1 MCGLLG
7 WKSRLFGRL
16 FGRPPA
22 TFRRLFLDFRPR
34 PPDFESTSSP
44 TPKST
49 PNSGLKSSENAS
61 LRGLGFVEKTAGVG
75 SPPRP
80 RIGDPRRENLHVARP
95 WDSLDR
101 RHTKLSGWR
110 RSTRRLLGDRRLSV
124 FATRPG
130 VFCDLGRLK
139 LTSECVFLL
148 RAGHLPHHGDDQ
160 NAADRWVDPRVQV
173 ARPRHF
179 ALHRRTNGGAVAK
192 ARATSAS
199 RVCRPS
205 VVTTCVAK
213 HLRLRCWVA
222 WAAPA
227 AHVFATQVSSLQSQ
241 SLYHGTI
248 VPWYGY

>member
-1 MCGLLG
+1 MSRG
-7 WKSRLFGRL
+7 WASWAAASNYGAVRRQRGPR
-16 FGRPPA
+16 RPLPRW
-22 TFRRLFLDFRPR
+22 RRP
-34 PPDFESTSSP
+34 S
-44 TPKST
+44 KMV
-49 PNSGLKSSENAS
+49 
-61 LRGLGFVEKTAGVG
+61 RGLGFVEKTAGVG

-95 WDSLDR
+95 WDPLDR

-192 ARATSAS
+192 ARAISAS

-205 VVTTCVAK
+205 VVTACVAK

-222 WAAPA
+222 WAAPG
-227 AHVFATQVSSLQSQ
+227 AHVFAMRVSSLQSQ
-241 SLYHGTI
+241 SL
-248 VPWYGY
+248 

>member
-1 MCGLLG
+1 M
-7 WKSRLFGRL
+7 
-16 FGRPPA
+16 
-22 TFRRLFLDFRPR
+22 
-34 PPDFESTSSP
+34 
-44 TPKST
+44 
-49 PNSGLKSSENAS
+49 
-61 LRGLGFVEKTAGVG
+61 TA
-75 SPPRP
+75 R
-80 RIGDPRRENLHVARP
+80 
-95 WDSLDR
+95 
-101 RHTKLSGWR
+101 TKLSGWR

-173 ARPRHF
+173 AGPRHF

-192 ARATSAS
+192 ARAISAS

-205 VVTTCVAK
+205 VVTACVAK

-222 WAAPA
+222 WAAPG
-227 AHVFATQVSSLQSQ
+227 AHVFATRVSSLQSQ
-241 SLYHGTI
+241 SL
-248 VPWYGY
+248 

>member
-1 MCGLLG
+1 MF
-7 WKSRLFGRL
+7 KSDVVSIGKRLTL
-16 FGRPPA
+16 FDFLAIFDPFLVSYTPSKFWGPSA
-22 TFRRLFLDFRPR
+22 NSKTSLILRRLRFRTAAERQTIP
-34 PPDFESTSSP
+34 S
-44 TPKST
+44 
-49 PNSGLKSSENAS
+49 
-61 LRGLGFVEKTAGVG
+61 RGLSFVEKTPGVG

-95 WDSLDR
+95 WDPLDR

-205 VVTTCVAK
+205 VVTACVAK

-227 AHVFATQVSSLQSQ
+227 AHVFARRVSSLQSH
-241 SLYHGTI
+241 SL
-248 VPWYGY
+248 

>member
-1 MCGLLG
+1 MLHTRG
-7 WKSRLFGRL
+7 FGRV
-16 FGRPPA
+16 
-22 TFRRLFLDFRPR
+22 DK
-34 PPDFESTSSP
+34 
-44 TPKST
+44 TP
-49 PNSGLKSSENAS
+49 
-61 LRGLGFVEKTAGVG
+61 GVG

-80 RIGDPRRENLHVARP
+80 RIGDPHRENLHVARP
-95 WDSLDR
+95 WDPLDR

-192 ARATSAS
+192 ARAISAS

-222 WAAPA
+222 WAAPG
-227 AHVFATQVSSLQSQ
+227 AHVFATRVSSLQSQ
-241 SLYHGTI
+241 SLY
-248 VPWYGY
+248 